1 MVPNRSFPGQ
11 YDTLCTD
18 GLGSI
23 REGNLVFVV
32 RMELNLGGGE
42 LMSQFEFFSIISILV
57 YLILFGL
64 GVYALVLFIKMLKRG
79 IKALD
84 LYIEEKS
91 NRM

>member
-1 MVPNRSFPGQ
+1 
-11 YDTLCTD
+11 
-18 GLGSI
+18 
-23 REGNLVFVV
+23 
-32 RMELNLGGGE
+32 
-42 LMSQFEFFSIISILV
+42 MSQFEFFSIISILV